1 MQKRKEAYAEAAKM
15 QAEQQAQAQAQQAQA
30 SQEGQ
35 AVAADPNATPSTN
48 AMQGNSTVSV
58 TPAAQGM
65 SLGATVEPLIDV
77 EGYGK
82 PKVVAAPV
90 AVAPAKFTRVS
101 VRNTVKAT
109 SNSSKKNRSTKQKR
123 KK

>member
-1 MQKRKEAYAEAAKM
+1 MQKRKEAYVEAAQKL
-15 QAEQQAQAQAQQAQA
+15 AEQQAQAQQAQA

-35 AVAADPNATPSTN
+35 AVADPNATPSTN
-48 AMQGNSTVSV
+48 VMQGNSTVSV
-58 TPAAQGM
+58 TPVAQGM

-101 VRNTVKAT
+101 VRNTVKAN